1 LGSPPLVY
9 YCHSQGRLLFRGFR
23 TRKLSDRRAVREDWA
38 APLPQKKLD
47 LFKHVESGGEVC
59 WVMSSISLDEGLRLL
74 SRGSPVSARQCAAN
88 SAEFLQGLAAKIL
101 AVLDAMEKHGRHFGT
116 LPIVK
121 PLESSSFRGKAAQAA
136 ASWNNLLHRVL
147 LSDRSRF
154 FYKLQ
159 TLAGVVE
166 ETAREFFDSAEEL
179 VEGSA
184 ARPAAGWEAL
194 KSLNYDL
201 NTCLC
206 ETIVVLKSFLRALP
220 DEEVKSFG
228 SRLDDAAQ
236 RVPLRVRSFTRIPA

>member
-1 LGSPPLVY
+1 M
-9 YCHSQGRLLFRGFR
+9 
-23 TRKLSDRRAVREDWA
+23 REDWA
-38 APLPQKKLD
+38 ASLPQEKLE
-47 LFKHVESGGEVC
+47 LFKHIESTGEVC
-59 WVMSSISLDEGLRLL
+59 QVMSSISLDEGLRLL

-88 SAEFLQGLAAKIL
+88 SAEFLQGLAAKLL

-116 LPIVK
+116 LPVVK
-121 PLESSSFRGKAAQAA
+121 PLDSSSFRGKTAQAA
-136 ASWNNLLHRVL
+136 ASWNNLLHKVL

-154 FYKLQ
+154 FHKLQ

-166 ETAREFFDSAEEL
+166 ETAREFFESAEEL

-184 ARPAAGWEAL
+184 AHPAAGWEAL

-206 ETIVVLKSFLRALP
+206 EIIVVLKSFLRTLP
-220 DEEVKSFG
+220 NEELKSFG

-236 RVPLRVRSFTRIPA
+236 RVPLRLRSFTHIPT